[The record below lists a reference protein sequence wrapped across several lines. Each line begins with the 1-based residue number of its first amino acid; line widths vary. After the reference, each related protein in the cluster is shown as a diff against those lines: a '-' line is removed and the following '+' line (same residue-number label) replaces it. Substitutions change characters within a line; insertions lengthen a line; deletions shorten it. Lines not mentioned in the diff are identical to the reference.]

1 MFMILMI
8 LIFGIILN
16 TRISNHGRPQ
26 HFQKGERG
34 QGRRPG
40 EGAGGGTPH
49 AQPGGM
55 GERCKFPIE
64 PWGRRSPRSQLA
76 LFALQLRNNAA
87 PGSRPFTV
95 QSSTYMLF
103 IRVHCKNKVTTV
115 VGTWQVD
122 AGNFNASKM
131 NQ

>member
-1 MFMILMI
+1 MP
-8 LIFGIILN
+8 
-16 TRISNHGRPQ
+16 S
-26 HFQKGERG
+26 
-34 QGRRPG
+34 QGVWGSAASSPSSH
-40 EGAGGGTPH
+40 GAGGAPEANWH
-49 AQPGGM
+49 FL
-55 GERCKFPIE
+55 RC
-64 PWGRRSPRSQLA
+64 
-76 LFALQLRNNAA
+76 NYVTTA